1 MKLARWLNRCARGFL
16 SSTVPW
22 STWSGPPQVQ
32 QKSGVLES
40 TGRQLAE
47 QSAIQASS
55 LEEISS
61 SVVRLNAQTKHNLE
75 LSSRTSNESQQ
86 MSFQA

>member
-1 MKLARWLNRCARGFL
+1 MAESMRQRVSQLNSAL
-16 SSTVPW
+16 EHVEWSSR
-22 STWSGPPQVQ
+22 QVQ

-61 SVVRLNAQTKHNLE
+61 SVVRLNAKTKHNLE

>member
-1 MKLARWLNRCARGFL
+1 MAESMRQRVSQLNSAL
-16 SSTVPW
+16 EHVEWSSR
-22 STWSGPPQVQ
+22 QVQ